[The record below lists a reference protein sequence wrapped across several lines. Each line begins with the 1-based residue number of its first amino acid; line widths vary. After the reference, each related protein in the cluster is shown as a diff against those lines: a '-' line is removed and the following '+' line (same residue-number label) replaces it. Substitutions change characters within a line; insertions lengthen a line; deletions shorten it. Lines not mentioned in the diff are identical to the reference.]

1 MKSLHDDG
9 VREER
14 HKDGQMVDR
23 HRDGQMVDRHR
34 DGQMEKQT
42 SRSILQ
48 CMWSVCGPSELSTL
62 DQIYKLNPPQKN
74 APTPPL
80 HLEGLLFST
89 HIVNV
94 LRFYF
99 SLSFCSHL

>member
-1 MKSLHDDG
+1 MHDDG

-34 DGQMEKQT
+34 DGQMDKQT

-74 APTPPL
+74 APPPPPSIL
-80 HLEGLLFST
+80 KDYYSV
-89 HIVNV
+89 HI
-94 LRFYF
+94 
-99 SLSFCSHL
+99 